1 MLAGPSAFH
10 IDNLLHQDPWNTAMS
25 IDAVRARAFNACGEQ
40 AKMDSL
46 RNPGSRVWR
55 NRMMLATLI
64 DQADCQA
71 FKSPSERHPSVCAFA
86 NIDLRSP
93 EESLIT
99 GLPASAFC
107 MSFNPQSAN
116 QCIISLEFK
125 VRAFWRSPRIVP
137 SGVIP
142 DWHDADLEAW
152 AEGAVAARMERG
164 RRTARPSEQTES
176 SEAPEPP
183 RKRVTIAHAAPLL
196 GRARSPR
203 IAAAATAAT

>member
-1 MLAGPSAFH
+1 
-10 IDNLLHQDPWNTAMS
+10 MS
-25 IDAVRARAFNACGEQ
+25 LDAVRARALDVCGEEQ
-40 AKMDSL
+40 AKTDSL
-46 RNPGSRVWR
+46 RNPGTRVWR
-55 NRMMLATLI
+55 TRMMLATLI

-71 FKSPSERHPSVCAFA
+71 FKPPNERHPSVCAFA

-93 EESLIT
+93 AESLLT
-99 GLPASAFC
+99 GLPASAFM

-116 QCIISLEFK
+116 QCIISIEFK

-137 SGVIP
+137 SGVVP

-164 RRTARPSEQTES
+164 RRTARRSSEQKEPD
-176 SEAPEPP
+176 EGAAPPK
-183 RKRVTIAHAAPLL
+183 KRMTIVHAAPLL

-203 IAAAATAAT
+203 IAAAVAAAT